1 MEAGGRGGDLL
12 DTEDPDRLGEED
24 AVVEAIDDVSIAVEE
39 NVSDQED
46 LLSELSRIRRDR
58 VAGVPLQ
65 ETIDRA
71 GQPRALV
78 LLNRVTK
85 RFTVGSARLRR
96 ALVTSLVQEG
106 ESVNSVAKRFEVT
119 HQRISSILRRDK
131 DS

>member
-1 MEAGGRGGDLL
+1 M
-12 DTEDPDRLGEED
+12 DTNDPDRPAEED
-24 AVVEAIDDVSIAVEE
+24 AVVEAIDEVSIAIEE

-46 LLSELSRIRRDR
+46 LLSELGQIRHDR
-58 VAGVPLQ
+58 VAAISLQ
-65 ETIDRA
+65 ESIGEA

-78 LLNRVTK
+78 LLNRVTQ
-85 RFTVGSARLRR
+85 RLTLVSARLRR

-131 DS
+131 DR

>member
-1 MEAGGRGGDLL
+1 M

>member
-1 MEAGGRGGDLL
+1 VEG
-12 DTEDPDRLGEED
+12 D

-46 LLSELSRIRRDR
+46 LLSELGRIRHDR
-58 VAGVPLQ
+58 IAGVPMQ
-65 ETIDRA
+65 ESIGRA

-78 LLNRVTK
+78 VLSRVTN
-85 RFTVGSARLRR
+85 RLALGGARLRR

-119 HQRISSILRRDK
+119 RQRISSILRRDR
-131 DS
+131 D

>member
-1 MEAGGRGGDLL
+1 M
-12 DTEDPDRLGEED
+12 DTDDPDRPAEED

-46 LLSELSRIRRDR
+46 LLSELSQIRDDR
-58 VAGVPLQ
+58 VAGVPLPRSISG
-65 ETIDRA
+65 T

-85 RFTVGSARLRR
+85 RLTLGSARLRR

-106 ESVNSVAKRFEVT
+106 ESVSSVAKRFEVT